1 MRSSRTGSDHAPAS
15 GTKAYGY
22 DRRLII
28 YPLSTATKSPR
39 GNCGDANGPEVSECT
54 TDRETA
60 TKNEYFHDRNEP
72 KRTGKMK
79 GKKEFTATEAAAIRE
94 LLKELRNSPRN
105 GQKTIRS
112 KMRRMG
118 FYMRDDWGLHD
129 CRSSDFDALVK
140 SGLIKIVGP
149 AGCES
154 SWVIPG
160 MQPHRTEPARK
171 RNTGTAAKPE
181 FATPEDLRKAGF
193 TGFIP
198 VADLWRDR
206 SAIPKSKGVY
216 MVVRTAKGI
225 PEFLEKGTGGL
236 FKGKD
241 PNVSP
246 ETLRANWVN
255 GTCVVYIGQA
265 GGGAS
270 SATLHSRL
278 TQYLRFGQGKAA
290 GHRGGRHIRQ
300 LKDAADLLF
309 CRKTLSE
316 QDPDRVETALIE
328 TFRKRYDGMRP
339 FANLSK

>member
-28 YPLSTATKSPR
+28 CHLSTATKSPR
-39 GNCGDANGPEVSECT
+39 GNCGAANGPEISECT
-54 TDRETA
+54 TDRENA
-60 TKNEYFHDRNEP
+60 TKTEYFHDRNEP

-94 LLKELRNSPRN
+94 LLKELRSAPRN
-105 GQKTIRS
+105 SQKTIRS
-112 KMRRMG
+112 KMRRIG

-129 CRSSDFDALVK
+129 CRPSDFDELVR
-140 SGLIKIVGP
+140 SGLIKIGGP
-149 AGCES
+149 AGYKPS
-154 SWVIPG
+154 RTTPDI
-160 MQPHRTEPARK
+160 QPHRTEPAQERES
-171 RNTGTAAKPE
+171 GTAAGLN

-206 SAIPKSKGVY
+206 SAIPKSRGVY

-241 PNVSP
+241 PDVST
-246 ETLRANWVN
+246 ETLHANWVS

-290 GHRGGRHIRQ
+290 GHRGGRHIWQ
-300 LKDAADLLF
+300 LKDAAGLLF
-309 CRKTLSE
+309 CWKTLSE
-316 QDPDRVETALIE
+316 QDPARVETELIE
-328 TFRKRYDGMRP
+328 TFRKRHDGMRP
-339 FANLSK
+339 FANRNK